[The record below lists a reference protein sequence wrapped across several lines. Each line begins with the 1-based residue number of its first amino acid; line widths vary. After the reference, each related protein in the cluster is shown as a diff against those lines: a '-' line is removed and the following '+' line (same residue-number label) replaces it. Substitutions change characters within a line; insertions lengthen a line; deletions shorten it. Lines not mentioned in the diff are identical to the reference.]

1 VANDF
6 ESKPEILAAY
16 VDGELPPAE
25 RLAVES
31 WLASHPE
38 TRADVEAQRRLGRA
52 WQSTRPNEP
61 VAGTWGA
68 ALENIRARL
77 QVTPLSSGRRPPL
90 RWLVGLAAGILAA
103 IALFLAVRTPPP
115 GSLLSPEAIGHDEPF
130 LVASTDDVEITSLAG
145 ADSDDVLLV
154 GFAPVRGPMLLASE
168 GEILLDDIT
177 PEPGMNPRFDQGA
190 SPMITPAAD
199 EKLP

>member
-1 VANDF
+1 VASDF

-16 VDGELPPAE
+16 VDGELAPAE

-38 TRADVEAQRRLGRA
+38 ARADVEAQSCLGRA

-61 VAGTWGA
+61 DAGTWAA
-68 ALENIRARL
+68 ALENIWARL
-77 QVTPLSSGRRPPL
+77 DVAPLSPRRRVPL

-115 GSLLSPEAIGHDEPF
+115 GSLVSPGAVVRDEAL
-130 LVASTDDVEITSLAG
+130 LVTTADDVEITSLAD

-154 GFAPVRGPMLLASE
+154 GFAPVHGPMLLAGE
-168 GEILLDDIT
+168 GEIQLDDIT
-177 PEPGMNPRFDQGA
+177 PDPGMNPRFDQGV

-199 EKLP
+199 EKIP

>member
-1 VANDF
+1 MANDF
-6 ESKPEILAAY
+6 ESKLEILAAY
-16 VDGELPPAE
+16 LDGELPPAE

-38 TRADVEAQRRLGRA
+38 ARADVEAQGRLARA

-61 VAGTWGA
+61 DAGTWAA

-77 QVTPLSSGRRPPL
+77 EVTPLSPGRRLPL

-115 GSLLSPEAIGHDEPF
+115 GSLVSHGAVVQDEAF
-130 LVASTDDVEITSLAG
+130 LVASADDVEITSLAG

-154 GFAPVRGPMLLASE
+154 GFAPVHGPMLLAGE

-177 PEPGMNPRFDQGA
+177 PEPGMNPRFDQGV